1 MDLASI
7 PQQYVEICEQA
18 RQQVL
23 EVADNPEGRFRLSQ
37 AFYRR
42 YGFGNGTGFGS
53 SQLDFIRWE
62 IDRGVLN
69 PANAAQPGSPWWR
82 AVNAGLLW
90 HAACAAALHEADP
103 DAEMPGPVKYWLAYI
118 HSPSPQS
125 WYRAHNASTVDGY
138 LMQAADA
145 RLETDAE
152 RTFINIVLYRVL
164 YAESLVQGD
173 APGVLGFI
181 ARHLLPHL
189 IGDLEKLIASP
200 RSPSVDVLLHLPDFY
215 PRHYPLTPQDQLDIL
230 GKAHGA
236 ENLAQVLLDK
246 ILVSPSLTRL
256 YRLAS
261 FWLDMPGLLNLVV
274 NNRPVYPD
282 FDPTR

>member
-1 MDLASI
+1 MDSGSI
-7 PQQYVEICEQA
+7 PQPYVEICEQA

-23 EVADNPEGRFRLSQ
+23 EVADSPDGRYQLCTT
-37 AFYRR
+37 FYQR
-42 YGFGNGTGFGS
+42 YGYGGGTGFGS
-53 SQLDFIRWE
+53 SELEFIKWE

-69 PANAAQPGSPWWR
+69 SLQSAQPGSQWWR

-103 DAEMPGPVKYWLAYI
+103 DAQITGPIKYWMAYLRA
-118 HSPSPQS
+118 PSPQS

-138 LMQAADA
+138 LLQADA
-145 RLETDAE
+145 AHLETEAE

-164 YAESLVQGD
+164 YAQALVEGD
-173 APGVLGFI
+173 APGLLGFI
-181 ARHLLPHL
+181 AHHFLPHL
-189 IGDLEKLIASP
+189 LGDMEQLIANP
-200 RSPSVDVLLHLPDFY
+200 RSPSVDILLNLPDFY

-230 GKAHGA
+230 SKGHGA
-236 ENLAQVLLDK
+236 ENLAQVMLDK
-246 ILVSPSLTRL
+246 VLVSPCLTTL

-261 FWLDMPGLLNLVV
+261 DWLGMPALVGLVV

-282 FDPTR
+282 FDPSR